1 MVSKEQTLVKKVEKE
16 IDSAILMFNDISHV
30 NKCKSKIVN
39 LMEQYAEAKVL
50 EALENNKDE

>member
-1 MVSKEQTLVKKVEKE
+1 MNEEQTLVKEVEKE

-50 EALENNKDE
+50 EALENK